1 MVHPVSRDNN
11 IVLIDHKKKQKL
23 NKLTDRERIVYGY
36 HYFEGGNHQE
46 ATSILGQVN
55 QAYWTGQ
62 FHKDIAR
69 ALLCQATYA
78 TTQHPGHGKESEFYV
93 VVYRLTRHVTSNK
106 IHFNG
111 SGNLYLL
118 KDELF
123 KDLM

>member
-1 MVHPVSRDNN
+1 M
-11 IVLIDHKKKQKL
+11 DHKKKQK
-23 NKLTDRERIVYGY
+23 NGKLTDRERVVYAY
-36 HYFEGGNHQE
+36 HYFERGNSSE
-46 ATSILGQVN
+46 ALATLCQVN
-55 QAYWTGQ
+55 QSYWTGQ
-62 FHKDIAR
+62 FHKDISR

-93 VVYRLTRHVTSNK
+93 VVYRLTKYVTSNK
-106 IHFNG
+106 IHFDG